1 MEKLVSVDLKA
12 PMGLLKKPDIN
23 EGGGKQLYLTFNML
37 HKPALLGIF
46 GAIVGFSGYDK
57 PGEFPEYYLK
67 LKELPVGI
75 QPLNTDRGNFTKT
88 IVQYNNS
95 VGYASHEAGG
105 NLVIAEQILI
115 RPTFRCYV
123 LLRTENELHR
133 QLDAYLQQSKAEY
146 IPYLGKNE
154 FHLWWEN
161 YREYNFELFDY
172 SRNYQIDTIFHKGD
186 QLVKE
191 MRKRSGNSSP
201 FIFSSIPA
209 GPEFLNF
216 EELPI
221 GFDQKLKQYQRE
233 MFTYTNYTF
242 KKDYRLDG
250 LFWLKEENVIIQLF

>member
-1 MEKLVSVDLKA
+1 MKKLVSVDLKA
-12 PMGLLKKPDIN
+12 PLGFLKKPDIN

-46 GAIVGFSGYDK
+46 GAIVGLSGYGK
-57 PGEFPEYYLK
+57 TGEFPEYYLK

-75 QPLNTDRGNFTKT
+75 QPLNTDKGNFTKT

-123 LLRTENELHR
+123 LLETENELQD
-133 QLDAYLQQSKAEY
+133 QLDAYLQQSQAVY
-146 IPYLGKNE
+146 VPYLGKNE

-161 YREYNFELFDY
+161 YREYDFEPFAYD
-172 SRNYQIDTIFHKGD
+172 RNYRIATIFRKGD

-191 MRKRSGNSSP
+191 MREHTGDAAP
-201 FIFSSIPA
+201 FIFNPA
-209 GPEFLNF
+209 PEEPEFLSF

-221 GFDQKLKQYQRE
+221 GFDQELKQYQRE

-242 KKDYRLDG
+242 NKDYRLDG
-250 LFWLKEENVIIQLF
+250 LFLLKEENIVIQLF